1 MSQKPLTENYTQ
13 LEQNYKKK
21 IINLISIYLQQK
33 IIPKALLLD
42 KPIQEIMGEQ
52 KNRKKKKY
60 WFLTKLGR

>member
-13 LEQNYKKK
+13 LEQNYIKKK

-52 KNRKKKKY
+52 KNRKKKKN
-60 WFLTKLGR
+60 TDS